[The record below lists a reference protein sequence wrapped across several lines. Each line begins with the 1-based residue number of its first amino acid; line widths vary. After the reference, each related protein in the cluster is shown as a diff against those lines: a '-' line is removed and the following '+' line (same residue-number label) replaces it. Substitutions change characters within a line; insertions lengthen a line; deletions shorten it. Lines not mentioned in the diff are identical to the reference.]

1 MDVPAHEIIVVPGV
15 GQPGRDELR
24 QQCYDLR
31 VEVFHREQGFSVED
45 EFDQYDEAATHVLLR
60 LTPSLTPVGTI
71 RVTRPAGTYYKLTRL
86 VVRKDYRRFRFGREL
101 VEFHREWV
109 RQDAR
114 AAGQPEA
121 RIHCH
126 SQLYVRP
133 FYAK

>member
-1 MDVPAHEIIVVPGV
+1 MRARFSLSHGSADG
-15 GQPGRDELR
+15 GRAAR
-24 QQCYDLR
+24 R
-31 VEVFHREQGFSVED
+31 
-45 EFDQYDEAATHVLLR
+45 YDETATHILLR

-86 VVRKDYRRFRFGREL
+86 VVLKAYRQFRFGREL

-114 AAGQPEA
+114 AAGELEA
-121 RIHCH
+121 LIRCH